1 MIATPVFPD
10 LAALVA
16 DESLYMRRIL
26 RDMLTRVGIKR
37 VFEAPDGA
45 EALGVLSEFEARPRH
60 HRLGPRDPLGRGVH
74 PPHPHAEDL
83 ARPDGADHP
92 DAVEAAALRRRSG
105 GGARRQRDHRQA
117 VLAEDPVVA
126 PRRGAQPSAR
136 LRRGERA
143 LAPGA
148 ARGRG
153 GREGGGLTR
162 SFALWAWQRRRAVA
176 LFVPTRAPASCRAGA
191 SGFDRV
197 GQGRSGCPAGFAGAR
212 RPDER
217 AWRSALGAAGP
228 AQRPA
233 ALAARASPPGRAAE
247 RPFLRGARSRHQQL
261 PPARRGA
268 RPLRLSRHGRLLA
281 HRAARRGLGIREPPG
296 RGGDRAD
303 DRGAARLQEQDAA
316 PQRDPGAPR
325 RDRGVPACRQRRRVR
340 RPRPGRARHG
350 ARGRR
355 PAHRGLPRRHR
366 LRGARRSAR
375 PFGRHLRHRR
385 RLDRDRLARRQGVQA
400 RSPTRQ
406 SAFGP
411 GTRCR
416 SGW

>member
-45 EALGVLSEFEARPRH
+45 EALGVLSESKP
-60 HRLGPRDPLGRGVH
+60 
-74 PPHPHAEDL
+74 DL
-83 ARPDGADHP
+83 AIIDWDLAILSGEEFIRLTRTPKTSPAP
-92 DAVEAAALRRRSG
+92 TVPIILMLSKPRRYAVDRAVALGVNEVIGKPFSP
-105 GGARRQRDHRQA
+105 
-117 VLAEDPVVA
+117 EDPVVT

-143 LAPGA
+143 LAAGA

-212 RPDER
+212 RRDER

-247 RPFLRGARSRHQQL
+247 RLFLRGARSRHQQL
-261 PPARRGA
+261 PPSRRRA
-268 RPLRLSRHGRLLA
+268 RPLRLSGHGRLLA
-281 HRAARRGLGIREPPG
+281 HRAARRGL
-296 RGGDRAD
+296 
-303 DRGAARLQEQDAA
+303 
-316 PQRDPGAPR
+316 
-325 RDRGVPACRQRRRVR
+325 
-340 RPRPGRARHG
+340 
-350 ARGRR
+350 
-355 PAHRGLPRRHR
+355 
-366 LRGARRSAR
+366 
-375 PFGRHLRHRR
+375 
-385 RLDRDRLARRQGVQA
+385 
-400 RSPTRQ
+400 
-406 SAFGP
+406 
-411 GTRCR
+411 
-416 SGW
+416 